1 MKHNLVLVTQTACSL
16 ILSMLL
22 NKCARH
28 DSKIQLISLLCH
40 IHSQHAVAKKV
51 YDQ

>member
-16 ILSMLL
+16 IISIVLS
-22 NKCARH
+22 KCTSY

-51 YDQ
+51 YGQ